1 MLSINRKTLPLPSP
15 DAKLI
20 SEQLLEGGTVRD
32 KANAMV
38 VEKVDVGFQIL
49 NGIRN
54 DMIIMNERLEYVE
67 TQTPGALF
75 HKHLLKVLIA
85 FCTSGLIYLLGWS

>member
-32 KANAMV
+32 KASAMV

-49 NGIRN
+49 YGIRGDLININ
-54 DMIIMNERLEYVE
+54 DRVTYLE
-67 TQTPGALF
+67 TQTLSALF
-75 HKHLLKVLIA
+75 KKHLIPIITTITTAALLVLLNLK
-85 FCTSGLIYLLGWS
+85 